1 MRKNSK
7 SQTNHM
13 KNSNHRV
20 RFYLPGNHPNHPPK
34 TRSPTLSIH
43 YIQVGMLLT
52 LRWASAANPD
62 LVALLHA
69 IFSVFLLS
77 NYNELPHRKYTC
89 ELIRSLNVTRTVVVC
104 TNNMYVCSRLDAR
117 FSTDSARARPP
128 ASCYYF
134 SSPSLYLQRLPPETR
149 ARVCVCVYG
158 EMYKWVSA
166 SSSLS
171 LREKGERDGWKR
183 RLLLWVRKFSGPGRW
198 RRSAVCAERKKA
210 GCCCCG
216 FLDCQS
222 FNWALLLN
230 CNNNSKKSWLTSRR
244 ECNYF

>member
-149 ARVCVCVYG
+149 ARVCVC
-158 EMYKWVSA
+158 M
-166 SSSLS
+166 
-171 LREKGERDGWKR
+171 ERCISE
-183 RLLLWVRKFSGPGRW
+183 WVRVALFLCA
-198 RRSAVCAERKKA
+198 RRERETVGNA
-210 GCCCCG
+210 GCCSG
-216 FLDCQS
+216 SES
-222 FNWALLLN
+222 FRGRGGDVGLL
-230 CNNNSKKSWLTSRR
+230 CVRR
-244 ECNYF
+244 ERKRVVAAAGFWIVRALIGHFCWIVIIIVKKVD